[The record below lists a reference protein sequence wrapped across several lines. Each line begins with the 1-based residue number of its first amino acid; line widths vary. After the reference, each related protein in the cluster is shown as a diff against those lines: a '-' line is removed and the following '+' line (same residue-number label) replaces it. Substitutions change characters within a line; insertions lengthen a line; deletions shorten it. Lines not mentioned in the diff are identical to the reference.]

1 MILSNWSRSEFEY
14 GRRVLNSGLEGARS
28 GREAFLSG
36 RSLTP
41 FLGEVARNA
50 FKPASVGACV
60 GMLSGYR
67 GNGHN
72 SISRI
77 LVFGLLGSLIGF
89 ASGVAWKSRAL
100 TASVAANALRD
111 IGRVSDEHWL
121 EKHPIDYA

>member
-1 MILSNWSRSEFEY
+1 MDLFNWSRSEFEY
-14 GRRVLNSGLEGARS
+14 GRRVLNSGVEGACS
-28 GREAFLSG
+28 GRETFLNG

-41 FLGEVARNA
+41 FLGEAARNA
-50 FKPASVGACV
+50 LTTAGVGACV

-67 GNGHN
+67 GNRRR
-72 SISRI
+72 SIGRI
-77 LVFGLLGSLIGF
+77 LGFGLLGSLIGF
-89 ASGVAWKSRAL
+89 ASGVAWESRDL